1 MSVKTH
7 LLLFSILDSGSSAC
21 SVLLRRHAGK
31 ALEQLME
38 VGSVGEAAFF
48 RNALNGERG

>member
-1 MSVKTH
+1 MMMD